1 MCRVNPQDLSL
12 ILLLVYRI
20 RLEVYWVLNFI
31 GENATELL
39 EIFNDSEEEV
49 HTLILNTNRQHTY
62 PLRGRNTILAMH
74 CYTRPDS
81 GRVSAAS
88 AQRVRD

>member
-12 ILLLVYRI
+12 TLLLVYRI
-20 RLEVYWVLNFI
+20 RLEVCGVLNFI

-49 HTLILNTNRQHTY
+49 HTIILNTNRRHTH
-62 PLRGRNTILAMH
+62 PLRGRNALN
-74 CYTRPDS
+74 
-81 GRVSAAS
+81 
-88 AQRVRD
+88 